1 MAKEKDD
8 YSLEEYLNLKRE
20 NIFVSL
26 FFLILLIS
34 ILMID
39 ACCVSNAVDSLN
51 STG

>member
-20 NIFVSL
+20 NSYYGGCL
-26 FFLILLIS
+26 Y
-34 ILMID
+34 
-39 ACCVSNAVDSLN
+39 